1 MDVSGQP
8 LHKYI
13 CLLVLEC
20 YYVIR
25 LVGIKQIPSFLLSYN
40 RLKRFLF
47 LPWEG
52 WGIWIL
58 PGWGEKFEP
67 ELSSLSSK
75 IEMFYFLVWRCLKV
89 WSFQKCKCLRSCQGV
104 GRDVETLNW
113 LKHHWG
119 LWKEGSV
126 SWSFKGEVKFI
137 QSIFCRKW
145 LNFNFKH
152 FLDFMTKIKKLF
164 AVPTFQSG
172 FLIFFWLEKLLNYN
186 KGIQSTRRRQLADV

>member
-1 MDVSGQP
+1 MIQP
-8 LHKYI
+8 LWMLVAKHSTNIEI

-25 LVGIKQIPSFLLSYN
+25 LVGIKQIPSFLLSHN
-40 RLKRFLF
+40 RPKMFLF

-58 PGWGEKFEP
+58 PGWGEEFEP
-67 ELSSLSSK
+67 ELSSLFSK
-75 IEMFYFLVWRCLKV
+75 I
-89 WSFQKCKCLRSCQGV
+89 
-104 GRDVETLNW
+104 DIETSNW
-113 LKHHWG
+113 LKHYWG

-152 FLDFMTKIKKLF
+152 FLDFMTKIIGSQSIFGFSKKLF

-172 FLIFFWLEKLLNYN
+172 FLIFFRLEKLLNYN
-186 KGIQSTRRRQLADV
+186 KLCFGFEKYIGVVFYWLQ